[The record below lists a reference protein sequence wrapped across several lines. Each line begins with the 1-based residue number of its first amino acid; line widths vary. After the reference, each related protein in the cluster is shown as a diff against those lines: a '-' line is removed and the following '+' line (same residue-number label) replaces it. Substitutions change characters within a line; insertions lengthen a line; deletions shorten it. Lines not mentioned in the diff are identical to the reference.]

1 MKDEIKQILDIHNQ
15 INQLT
20 ANLQSNKENLK
31 KKKDKLSTMRT
42 EQDFDKSELK
52 MLEIEAEK
60 LWKNLTNYML
70 YAWKNHKLNVIINS
84 KLLNL
89 KDIRYLNL
97 KDVEEY
103 LAKIQ
108 NELILNRDKLLIEV
122 INYILLIFLS

>member
-1 MKDEIKQILDIHNQ
+1 MDCFALYFYQSHFNIESKSWNDIMKDEIKQILDIHNQ

-70 YAWKNHKLNVIINS
+70 YA
-84 KLLNL
+84 
-89 KDIRYLNL
+89 
-97 KDVEEY
+97 
-103 LAKIQ
+103 
-108 NELILNRDKLLIEV
+108 
-122 INYILLIFLS
+122 